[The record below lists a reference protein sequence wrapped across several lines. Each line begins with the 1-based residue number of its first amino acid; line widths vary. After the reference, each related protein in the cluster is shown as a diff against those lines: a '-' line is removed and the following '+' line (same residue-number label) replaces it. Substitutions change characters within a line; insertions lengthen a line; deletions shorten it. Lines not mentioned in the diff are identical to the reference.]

1 MGKSNY
7 KQKESH
13 RMVEAGSNAAVIID
27 NGSGM
32 VKAGFSGEE
41 APSGVFPSVVG
52 VPLNKSALLGV
63 SQKDHYIGEE
73 AIAKKGVLSVRYPI
87 AHGKVEDWSDMEK
100 VWHHCFYSVLRVEPK
115 EVQGCLLT
123 EAPLQPKENREKM
136 AEIMFE
142 TFQVKNL
149 YVAIQAVMSLYSAGR
164 TTGLVVDS
172 GDGVSHTVPVFQ
184 GYSIPHA
191 IFRIDIAGRVLND
204 YLQYLVQE
212 HMGRAMTSASEMD
225 SIRDIKEKL
234 CYVCATQEEYDE
246 QSQSALSSSSLDENY
261 TLPDKEVL
269 VVKGFVR
276 ITAPELLFQPALQ
289 GKSCES
295 MHGIAYKSINE
306 SDMDVR
312 KELAKNMIL
321 SGGTTMFEGLE
332 TRLKNEVTAKLPAGS
347 DVRTV
352 ADPGRKYSVW
362 RGASTLTSLSSFAA
376 QWVSASEY
384 EELGHAIVH
393 RKCS

>member
-1 MGKSNY
+1 MGNY

-52 VPLNKSALLGV
+52 VPLNKSAPLGV

-142 TFQVKNL
+142 T
-149 YVAIQAVMSLYSAGR
+149 
-164 TTGLVVDS
+164 
-172 GDGVSHTVPVFQ
+172 
-184 GYSIPHA
+184 
-191 IFRIDIAGRVLND
+191 
-204 YLQYLVQE
+204 
-212 HMGRAMTSASEMD
+212 
-225 SIRDIKEKL
+225 
-234 CYVCATQEEYDE
+234 
-246 QSQSALSSSSLDENY
+246 
-261 TLPDKEVL
+261 
-269 VVKGFVR
+269 
-276 ITAPELLFQPALQ
+276 FQPALQ

-376 QWVSASEY
+376 QWVSSSEY